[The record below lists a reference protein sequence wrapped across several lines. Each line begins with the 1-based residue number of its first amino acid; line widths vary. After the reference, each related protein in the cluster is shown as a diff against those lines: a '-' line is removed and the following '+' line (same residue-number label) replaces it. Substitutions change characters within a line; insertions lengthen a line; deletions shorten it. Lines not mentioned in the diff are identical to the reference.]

1 MQPRFPSILLGL
13 RKSIGYGNN
22 DLMTIITNAK
32 KEAVLPPIGELKTH
46 DGNENNKHF
55 YFLAIRSCRFG
66 TDRIGSTGVRSA
78 TAVQH
83 LLMGMRGMLNITCA
97 SDESGTD

>member
-1 MQPRFPSILLGL
+1 
-13 RKSIGYGNN
+13 
-22 DLMTIITNAK
+22 MTIITNAK

-83 LLMGMRGMLNITCA
+83 LLMCMRGMLNITCA
-97 SDESGTD
+97 SDESGAD